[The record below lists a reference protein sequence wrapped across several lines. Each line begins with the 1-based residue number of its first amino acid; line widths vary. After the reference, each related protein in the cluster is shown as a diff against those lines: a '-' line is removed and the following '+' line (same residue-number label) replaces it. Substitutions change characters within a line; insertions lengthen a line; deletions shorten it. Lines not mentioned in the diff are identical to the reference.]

1 MNPLYRILDA
11 NGNRA
16 REGLRVLED
25 IARFALNDGAASEEL
40 KRLRHALVEAIGTL
54 TAQSNDPLLLLEAR
68 DTPGDVGTSISTP
81 SETART
87 DLIHL
92 VRSNASRLGEA
103 LRSMEEAAK
112 ALNSESGPFERAR
125 YSVYTVERLLVLAL
139 AKPAIPRVRLCVL
152 LTGSMCVL
160 PWQSVAEASLAGGCN
175 MIQVREKEMSDR
187 ELLAR
192 VRCVMEIRDRL
203 APPALVIVNDR
214 PDIARLAGADGV
226 HVGQGDLTPADARTV
241 VGERALVG
249 VSTGTIEEARAAVA
263 MGADLCGV
271 GPMFATSTKDKP
283 VTHGP
288 EYLSAYLADAAASRA
303 PHLAI
308 GGITPENLPQ
318 LVARGCRGIAVS
330 SVVCRD
336 KDPEAVCR
344 LLWNALNAG
353 ESDPHRSE
361 ERVHHKSR

>member
-16 REGLRVLED
+16 REALRVLED
-25 IARFALNDGAASEEL
+25 IARFVLNDGAASEEL
-40 KRLRHALVEAIGTL
+40 KRLRHGLVEAVGSL
-54 TAQSNDPLLLLEAR
+54 TAPSNGPLSLLEAR

-81 SETART
+81 SETARS
-87 DLIHL
+87 DLIHV

-103 LRSMEEAAK
+103 LRSIEEAAK
-112 ALNSESGPFERAR
+112 GLSGESGPFEQAR
-125 YSVYTVERLLVLAL
+125 YSVYTLERRLVLAL

-160 PWQSVAEASLAGGCN
+160 PWQRVAEASLAGGCN
-175 MIQVREKEMSDR
+175 IIQVREKEMGDR
-187 ELLAR
+187 DLLAR

-203 APPALVIVNDR
+203 DPSALVIVNDR
-214 PDIARLAGADGV
+214 ADIARLARADGV
-226 HVGQGDLTPADARTV
+226 HVGQGDLAPSDARTI

-249 VSTGTIEEARAAVA
+249 VSTGTIEEARVAVA
-263 MGADLCGV
+263 TGADLCGV

-283 VTHGP
+283 VTQGP
-288 EYLSAYLADAAASRA
+288 AYLSAYLADAEASRA
-303 PHLAI
+303 SYLAI

-336 KDPEAVCR
+336 KDPDAVCR
-344 LLWNALNAG
+344 QLWNALSAG
-353 ESDPHRSE
+353 VSDPDRSE
-361 ERVHHKSR
+361 ERCHHKSR

>member
-54 TAQSNDPLLLLEAR
+54 TGQSNDPLLLLEAR

-112 ALNSESGPFERAR
+112 ALSGESGPFEQAR
-125 YSVYTVERLLVLAL
+125 YSVYTVERRLVLAL
-139 AKPAIPRVRLCVL
+139 AKPVIPRVRLCVL
-152 LTGSMCVL
+152 ITGSMCVL
-160 PWQSVAEASLAGGCN
+160 PWQSVAETIARRGCN

-203 APPALVIVNDR
+203 DPSALVIVNDR
-214 PDIARLAGADGV
+214 PHIAWLAEADGV
-226 HVGQGDLTPADARTV
+226 HVGQGDLALRMLVRSSASEHSSAYRRARSKRRGPQWPWAPISAESDRCLRHRQRTSRSRTV
-241 VGERALVG
+241 P
-249 VSTGTIEEARAAVA
+249 STSRRTLR
-263 MGADLCGV
+263 M
-271 GPMFATSTKDKP
+271 PRRP
-283 VTHGP
+283 VYHTW
-288 EYLSAYLADAAASRA
+288 
-303 PHLAI
+303 
-308 GGITPENLPQ
+308 
-318 LVARGCRGIAVS
+318 
-330 SVVCRD
+330 
-336 KDPEAVCR
+336 R
-344 LLWNALNAG
+344 LGDHAG
-353 ESDPHRSE
+353 ESAPTGRAWLQGYRGILGGVPRQRPGGGVSPAL
-361 ERVHHKSR
+361 ERVERRRVRSTPL